1 MKVNQVITNN
11 DQDLTEFSIPSWLKP
26 KPRKTP
32 AQIYR
37 DQLKLN
43 KKAFPLHG
51 LKGKERLAQIEKL
64 AAANRAAREAA
75 EAAVK
80 TLPDYL
86 MMALKGLG
94 IVYVLIQ
101 YELTVRHC
109 EAEYQLYLTKPEE
122 SMYQEARDKYQ
133 AYEWFK
139 SDADAALGKLLTEL
153 GVLIGPMAGSK
164 LFGIIGSKKLI
175 LGWVPYFGKTS
186 RWISDALAALD
197 KSNTGLV
204 ARAAIV
210 TFLETPYGKD
220 FIRHSIL
227 GSIFEVFGATSR
239 FLFDAAG
246 KALEAYTGPGSSVTK
261 PVGQAMQDVAKPGSN
276 TEPPQPTAAEKER
289 EAANAKVPYSLKTWE
304 KDGITYIGGTAVTD
318 KLGKLLTGLD
328 SKMQDAESVAK
339 SLGVP
344 NPFDKIPKD
353 PNKKYGRNSGW

>member
-1 MKVNQVITNN
+1 MKVHQVTSEAE
-11 DQDLTEFSIPSWLKP
+11 QHLSELTIPSWLKP
-26 KPRKTP
+26 KKPS
-32 AQIYR
+32 QIYR

-43 KKAFPLHG
+43 RKAFPLKG

-86 MMALKGLG
+86 MAAAKGLG
-94 IVYVLIQ
+94 IIYLLIQ
-101 YELTVRHC
+101 YRQTIDHC
-109 EAEYQLYLTKPEE
+109 ESEYQLYLKDPKT
-122 SMYQEARDKYQ
+122 SMYEEAKDKNQ

-139 SDADAALGKLLTEL
+139 SDADAALGKLITEI
-153 GVLIGPMAGSK
+153 GVLIAPMVGSK
-164 LFGIIGSKKLI
+164 IFSLLGSKKLI

-197 KSNTGLV
+197 KSPTGTA
-204 ARAAIV
+204 ARTAIV
-210 TFLETPYGKD
+210 AYLETPSGKE
-220 FIRHSIL
+220 FTRNSIL
-227 GSIFEVFGATSR
+227 GSIFEAIGMTSR

-246 KALEAYTGPGSSVTK
+246 RALEAYDGPGSSLTK
-261 PVGQAMQDVAKPGSN
+261 PVGQGMQDVAKPGSN

-289 EAANAKVPYSLKTWE
+289 TAANEKVPYSLKTWE

-318 KLGKLLTGLD
+318 KSGKLLTGLD
-328 SKMQDAESVAK
+328 SKIADAASIAK

-344 NPFDKIPKD
+344 NPFEKIPKD
-353 PNKKYGRNSGW
+353 PNKQYGKNATW